1 MAVFLLPIFIV
12 GAFLAAG
19 GIGLV
24 LSALNVSFRDV
35 KYAVPFLV
43 QMGLFV
49 TPVIYPARYVPKRW
63 IWILAVNPMSGVVL
77 GFRRCL
83 LGTPE
88 SWLLIASSLGMCVLL
103 FMVGLYVFGRM
114 ERRFADII

>member
-1 MAVFLLPIFIV
+1 MTS
-12 GAFLAAG
+12 
-19 GIGLV
+19 

-49 TPVIYPARYVPKRW
+49 TPVIYPVRYVPKRW
-63 IWILAVNPMSGVVL
+63 IWILAVNPMSGVIL

-83 LGTPE
+83 LGTEE
-88 SWLLIASSLGMCVLL
+88 SWPLIASSLGMCVLL
-103 FMVGLYVFGRM
+103 FVIGLYVFGRM